1 MTDRARTWI
10 ALLVVAALVFVG
22 WRTWALQ
29 HGPVRATGATADSAQ
44 AGLRSVT
51 LWFSNTS
58 GDSLAGEVRE
68 VQEVEGLHARLAQL
82 VGLLVAGPERGGIAM
97 VPRGTAVIRAYLDD
111 RGLLT
116 LDLSAAFQQGFRGGS
131 REEDL
136 VIGSLVRTIGT
147 NLPEVKRVLFVCG
160 GAPIA
165 SLGGH
170 LPLDRPIDPHEGF

>member
-1 MTDRARTWI
+1 MSDRARALL

-22 WRTWALQ
+22 WRTWRLQ
-29 HGPVRATGATADSAQ
+29 HPAANGAGAAADTAQ

-51 LWFSNTS
+51 LWFSDLD
-58 GDSLAGEVRE
+58 GDSLVSEVRQVRE
-68 VQEVEGLHARLAQL
+68 AEGLHASVAQL
-82 VGLLVAGPERGGIAM
+82 VGMLVRGPEHGGIAV
-97 VPRGTAVIRAYLDD
+97 VPNGTAVLRAYLDD
-111 RGLLT
+111 HGQLT
-116 LDLSAAFQQGFRGGS
+116 LDLSAAFQQGFHGGS

-136 VIGSLVRTIGT
+136 VIGSLVRTIGS

>member
-1 MTDRARTWI
+1 MSDRARTAL
-10 ALLVVAALVFVG
+10 ALLVVVALVFVG
-22 WRTWALQ
+22 WRTWRLQ
-29 HGPVRATGATADSAQ
+29 HGPVRATGTAADSAQ

-51 LWFSNTS
+51 LWFSDID
-58 GDSLAGEVRE
+58 GDRLVSEVRQ
-68 VQEVEGLHARLAQL
+68 VQEVEGLHARLSKL
-82 VGLLVAGPERGGIAM
+82 VELLVVGPERGGIAV
-97 VPRGTAVIRAYLDD
+97 VPNGTAVLRAYLDD
-111 RGLLT
+111 RGQLT
-116 LDLSAAFQQGFRGGS
+116 LDLSAAFAQGFHGGS

-136 VIGSLVRTIGT
+136 VIGSLVRTIGS

>member
-68 VQEVEGLHARLAQL
+68 VQEVEGLHARLAHL
-82 VGLLVAGPERGGIAM
+82 ARE
-97 VPRGTAVIRAYLDD
+97 AV
-111 RGLLT
+111 T
-116 LDLSAAFQQGFRGGS
+116 
-131 REEDL
+131 
-136 VIGSLVRTIGT
+136 
-147 NLPEVKRVLFVCG
+147 
-160 GAPIA
+160 
-165 SLGGH
+165 
-170 LPLDRPIDPHEGF
+170 